1 MNSGHDNTTPDRVG
15 GAIEATAREL
25 GLQSNSSRSIA
36 LMTETTALSTRE
48 LDQQRMIHRDD
59 RARPQAD
66 AFRELRTRLL
76 TLGGDQNFVTMVASV
91 SPHSGGS
98 FVARNLAAAFAF
110 DEAKTALLIDC
121 NLRYA
126 SQHKALA
133 TDASPGLIDYLEKP
147 ALGVPAIIRHTGIPR
162 LRLIT
167 AGKSRE
173 TGGEYFSSFRMRA
186 TLDSLR
192 CRYTDRYLL
201 LDGPAVKGSPDA
213 RILSDLADF
222 VVLVAGY
229 GRDTPA
235 AIAQAASIFDPSR
248 FAGVVFNELP

>member
-48 LDQQRMIHRDD
+48 LDQRRMIHRDD

-76 TLGGDQNFVTMVASV
+76 ALGGDQNFVTMVASV

-133 TDASPGLIDYLEKP
+133 TDAIAAQHRIELAKRID
-147 ALGVPAIIRHTGIPR
+147 R
-162 LRLIT
+162 
-167 AGKSRE
+167 
-173 TGGEYFSSFRMRA
+173 
-186 TLDSLR
+186 
-192 CRYTDRYLL
+192 
-201 LDGPAVKGSPDA
+201 
-213 RILSDLADF
+213 
-222 VVLVAGY
+222 
-229 GRDTPA
+229 PA
-235 AIAQAASIFDPSR
+235 AKRRRVEAPGTPDIMLHTIRPHGHLGR
-248 FAGVVFNELP
+248 